1 MSSSDRR
8 TASNNPAASS
18 GSALRRRAEA
28 SLRNMPAPSA
38 EQRAALAPEVMLQVL
53 HDLRVHQ
60 IELEMQNEE
69 LRRAQLEL
77 DAARVRYFDLYDMG
91 PAAYCT
97 TSQDGEI
104 LQANF
109 AAANLLGVA
118 RGALVG
124 QAITRFIFRADQ
136 DIYYHLHKLLTESGG
151 RQVCE
156 LRMVKSGGAP
166 FRVHLVASVA
176 HGPDDTPNLRIV
188 LIDAPESRRA

>member
-1 MSSSDRR
+1 MTSSDRR
-8 TASNNPAASS
+8 AVSNNPAASS

-28 SLRNMPAPSA
+28 SLRNTPAPSA
-38 EQRAALAPEVMLQVL
+38 EELAALAPEEMLRVL
-53 HDLRVHQ
+53 HDLRVYQ
-60 IELEMQNEE
+60 VELEMQNEE

-77 DAARVRYFDLYDMG
+77 DAARVRYFDLYDMA

-124 QAITRFIFRADQ
+124 QAITRFIFKADQ
-136 DIYYHLHKLLTESGG
+136 DIYYHLHRLLTESGG

-156 LRMVKSGGAP
+156 LRMVKSEGAP
-166 FRVHLVASVA
+166 FRVHLVACVA
-176 HGPDDTPNLRIV
+176 HGTDDAPHLRIV
-188 LIDAPESRRA
+188 LIDTPESGRA